1 MYLHSRPLRTVIVVC
16 LICNSYFVDMAQAY
30 ITFHETIHVLP
41 QSFKRNRY
49 LRPNIELMSLTSG
62 KYVEREGSK
71 DGEPGR
77 YLFEEQPLAPL
88 NCCKIDQKAISEH
101 DRLKKGMGTK
111 VDKIGSNIDCTK
123 EDFVNSNKFKDRFVH
138 SRGKNTTHSL
148 TFSSN
153 SDITRD
159 IIVDMK
165 SNYPPPLDRSWN
177 GTDYNGDGECVDERQ
192 SQSQGQIGNVVTEYP
207 VENNSRYDHEIVM
220 SMNEKKKKSDI
231 APVVGKYEQRNRKIN
246 SHENKSQQRQKISRR
261 EFLCSTA
268 GASTAVA
275 ISLAEVHA
283 AAPSRVGLSSDAT
296 DSDSAMSIPFSSTR
310 KYRYLTLSNGLR
322 VVLAS
327 DRRTSRQSASLSS
340 KFYEIL
346 FVMIIMLFFL
356 PFGRSSSA
364 ICSLSQI
371 TISSHLLF
379 AFCPV
384 L

>member
-62 KYVEREGSK
+62 KYVE
-71 DGEPGR
+71 
-77 YLFEEQPLAPL
+77 
-88 NCCKIDQKAISEH
+88 
-101 DRLKKGMGTK
+101 
-111 VDKIGSNIDCTK
+111 
-123 EDFVNSNKFKDRFVH
+123 
-138 SRGKNTTHSL
+138 
-148 TFSSN
+148 
-153 SDITRD
+153 
-159 IIVDMK
+159 
-165 SNYPPPLDRSWN
+165 
-177 GTDYNGDGECVDERQ
+177 
-192 SQSQGQIGNVVTEYP
+192 
-207 VENNSRYDHEIVM
+207 
-220 SMNEKKKKSDI
+220 
-231 APVVGKYEQRNRKIN
+231 RKIN

-356 PFGRSSSA
+356 PFGRSL
-364 ICSLSQI
+364 ISLSQI